1 MQDWK
6 RLESN
11 NKLPLMFSFFENDRE
26 TKQLLTSKHSFN
38 YENKVIPF
46 MIMDDEK
53 NKRLFIINTIF
64 I

>member
-1 MQDWK
+1 
-6 RLESN
+6 
-11 NKLPLMFSFFENDRE
+11 MFLFFENDRE
-26 TKQLLTSKHSFN
+26 IKQLLTSKHSFN

-64 I
+64 IW